1 MKFPFLL
8 LIGLAA
14 LLSSCVTDHAE
25 RVYVPLPPTSTPAQ
39 VLHAIPAT
47 PFEVIADIQWQG
59 GSRQKMATRAAQ
71 LGGDAVVVQL
81 LGGNVDLRSRSP
93 EEMNKGSTTF
103 NRMIGT
109 VIRYKK

>member
-39 VLHAIPAT
+39 VLHAIPEA
-47 PFEVIADIQWQG
+47 PFEVVADIQWEG
-59 GSRQKMATRAAQ
+59 GSWKKMATRAAQ
-71 LGGDAVVVQL
+71 LGGDAVIVQV
-81 LGGNVDLRSRSP
+81 LGGNVDLRKRSP
-93 EEMNKGSTTF
+93 EEMNKSSTTF